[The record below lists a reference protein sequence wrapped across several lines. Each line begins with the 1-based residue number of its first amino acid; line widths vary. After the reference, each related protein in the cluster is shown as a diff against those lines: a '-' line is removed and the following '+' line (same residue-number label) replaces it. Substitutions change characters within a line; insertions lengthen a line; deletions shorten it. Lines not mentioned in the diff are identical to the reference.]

1 MDGNLLTLH
10 EAAAYLF
17 GEDTVATYKRT
28 WRLIKSNDVPTIKTG
43 KKIYVARAVLD
54 DACRN
59 FWCTRCGQ
67 GLRDS
72 AGPVRDQKGD
82 SGRARPA
89 GNPLSSSGDRNRP
102 KIDTDIPYQK
112 VAACLNIN
120 G

>member
-17 GEDTVATYKRT
+17 GEDTDASYKRT

-54 DACRN
+54 DACGISGVPGA
-59 FWCTRCGQ
+59 GQ

-72 AGPVRDQKGD
+72 AGAVRDQKGI
-82 SGRARPA
+82 S
-89 GNPLSSSGDRNRP
+89 
-102 KIDTDIPYQK
+102 
-112 VAACLNIN
+112 
-120 G
+120 